1 MRKIRIAIDGHSS
14 CGKSTIAKEVAKNLG
29 YIYVD
34 SGAMYRAATL
44 YFLRHTISSEDQ
56 EAIESNLQ
64 NIQIEFREIA
74 ENELPIVYLN
84 GENVEEEIRKL
95 PVANNVSFFSKNKKL
110 REKLVSIQRK
120 IGESGGIVMD
130 GRDIGSKV
138 FPNAELKIFLTASP
152 EIRATRRYEELTA
165 KGEKVDFE
173 AILRNVLQRDQEDST
188 RKESP
193 LIQVSDAVL
202 IDNSNMTK
210 TEQLNKVLAL
220 VKEKL
225 N

>member
-1 MRKIRIAIDGHSS
+1 
-14 CGKSTIAKEVAKNLG
+14 
-29 YIYVD
+29 
-34 SGAMYRAATL
+34 
-44 YFLRHTISSEDQ
+44 
-56 EAIESNLQ
+56 ESNLQ

-74 ENELPIVYLN
+74 GNELPIVHLN

-95 PVANNVSFFSKNKKL
+95 PVANNVSFYSKNKKL

-120 IGESGGIVMD
+120 IGEFGGIVMD

-138 FPNAELKIFLTASP
+138 FPNAELKIFLTSSP
-152 EIRATRRYEELTA
+152 KIRATRRYEELTA
-165 KGEKVDFE
+165 KGEKVDFNT
-173 AILRNVLQRDQEDST
+173 ILQNVLQRDKEDST

-210 TEQLNKVLAL
+210 TE
-220 VKEKL
+220 
-225 N
+225 